1 MIEGR
6 LVQDDRDALLVRMT
20 DDVAALVLEDNRL
33 QALALS
39 IAEKGGAGAVPSLVR
54 IMETFE
60 GSGRLDRKVEGL
72 AANDELMRRAQEGRG
87 LTRPELAILLSTA
100 KLALQD
106 AIAASE
112 LPEIGRAG
120 CRESRC

>member
-1 MIEGR
+1 
-6 LVQDDRDALLVRMT
+6 MT

-60 GSGRLDRKVEGL
+60 GSGRPDRKVEGL

-87 LTRPELAILLSTA
+87 LTRPA
-100 KLALQD
+100 LALLPPP
-106 AIAASE
+106 AKPAFPAA
-112 LPEIGRAG
+112 LTRRHRPATQAHA
-120 CRESRC
+120 

>member
-60 GSGRLDRKVEGL
+60 GSGRLARQVEGL
-72 AANDELMRRAQEGRG
+72 AANDALLRRTKQGRG
-87 LTRPELAILLSTA
+87 LPRPDTSGF
-100 KLALQD
+100 
-106 AIAASE
+106 
-112 LPEIGRAG
+112 GRGAG
-120 CRESRC
+120 GERR

>member
-1 MIEGR
+1 
-6 LVQDDRDALLVRMT
+6 MT

-39 IAEKGGAGAVPSLVR
+39 IDEKGGAGAVPSLVR

-72 AANDELMRRAQEGRG
+72 EANDELMRRVQEGRG
-87 LTRPELAILLSTA
+87 LNRPELASIHSNA
-100 KLALQD
+100 KLVLQS
-106 AIAASE
+106 AKV
-112 LPEIGRAG
+112 GRTT
-120 CRESRC
+120 SQT